1 MKNLP
6 SDKTTVGQIPV
17 SVLKSNDFYFSKL
30 TKCINKTFANK
41 KFPETL
47 KHSDITPIYKKLHS
61 CDKANYRPVSTLP
74 LVPKIFGKI
83 IYEQLYEYI
92 ENFLNKSLYG
102 FPKTHSLWHALFRS
116 LQQWQS
122 ELDSGEFV
130 GTRPM
135 DLSNAC
141 DCLLHNIL
149 IAK

>member
-30 TKCINKTFANK
+30 IKCINKTFANK

-47 KHSDITPIYKKLHS
+47 KHSDITPVYKKLHS

-74 LVPKIFGKI
+74 LVPKILGKI

-102 FPKTHSLWHALFRS
+102 FPKTHSL
-116 LQQWQS
+116 
-122 ELDSGEFV
+122 
-130 GTRPM
+130 
-135 DLSNAC
+135 
-141 DCLLHNIL
+141 
-149 IAK
+149 